1 MIKLQI
7 YGLLE
12 FLNVTYMIQIIYKYI
27 SYFIFI
33 IYYIHIINKKYIT
46 YNVLYIIN
54 IH

>member
-1 MIKLQI
+1 MINLQI

-12 FLNVTYMIQIIYKYI
+12 FLNVAYIIQIIYTYI

-33 IYYIHIINKKYIT
+33 IYYIHIINTKYLT
-46 YNVLYIIN
+46 YIILK